1 MRLAGTMPPRSPRS
15 RRWLGAGFLV
25 MVAGACP
32 ADEPRPPSPPD
43 PLSPPGT
50 VRVVYPD
57 EPATLNP
64 VTEPSPAA
72 LDLLRPL
79 LPSFFRITPDLGYEL
94 SLLAEDPEVVPA
106 GDRTEVRFR
115 IREDAAWS
123 DGMPVT
129 VRDVAFTWRAMA
141 EVDAWNPMGFDR
153 LLDVVADEPKSGR
166 LVLNGE
172 WPGWR
177 DLFSAGR
184 FVLPSH
190 VGDPASVARW
200 NQGPPVTAG
209 PYRLQ
214 GWTPGRSVALVADPT
229 HWAGPPAVERL
240 EVLFVPDP
248 TTALQLLDRGQ
259 VDVVTPMA
267 GYSWE
272 RRLAEVADGGT
283 STATG
288 PDVVSLAFNVA
299 SVADIDLRRRI
310 AHAVDRAR
318 FLEVVLSDE
327 AEPADGVL
335 APEQPGAEAAWAGY
349 GTSPS
354 AGEPGTDELD
364 LVHQRTE
371 LPDLVAR
378 YVQAELERA
387 AVDAELVTLE
397 HDVLYRSFLPARR
410 FDLAIVEVRSGHWPE
425 VWRWIEMP
433 GAGPSL
439 TGLSDP
445 EVVDLAVRAADGSEE
460 ALRKAQ
466 ERLADLAVVL
476 PLYRPRVTM
485 GWRAGISGPA
495 ANPTVEG
502 PLWNVEAWAAS

>member
-1 MRLAGTMPPRSPRS
+1 
-15 RRWLGAGFLV
+15 
-25 MVAGACP
+25 
-32 ADEPRPPSPPD
+32 
-43 PLSPPGT
+43 
-50 VRVVYPD
+50 
-57 EPATLNP
+57 
-64 VTEPSPAA
+64 
-72 LDLLRPL
+72 
-79 LPSFFRITPDLGYEL
+79 
-94 SLLAEDPEVVPA
+94 
-106 GDRTEVRFR
+106 
-115 IREDAAWS
+115 
-123 DGMPVT
+123 
-129 VRDVAFTWRAMA
+129 
-141 EVDAWNPMGFDR
+141 
-153 LLDVVADEPKSGR
+153 
-166 LVLNGE
+166 
-172 WPGWR
+172 
-177 DLFSAGR
+177 
-184 FVLPSH
+184 
-190 VGDPASVARW
+190 
-200 NQGPPVTAG
+200 
-209 PYRLQ
+209 
-214 GWTPGRSVALVADPT
+214 VALVADPT

-248 TTALQLLDRGQ
+248 TTALLLMDRGQ

-267 GYSWE
+267 GYSWG

-288 PDVVSLAFNVA
+288 TDMVCLAFNVA
-299 SVADIDLRRRI
+299 SVADFDLRRRI
-310 AHAVDRAR
+310 AHAIDRAR
-318 FLEVVLSDE
+318 FLEVVLADE

-335 APEQPGAEAAWAGY
+335 APEQPGAEAAWTGY

-387 AVDAELVTLE
+387 TVDADLVALEPDEL
-397 HDVLYRSFLPARR
+397 YGSFLPARR
-410 FDLAIVEVRSGHWPE
+410 FDLAVAEVRTGPSPE
-425 VWRWIEMP
+425 LWRWADVP

-445 EVVDLAVRAADGSEE
+445 EVVDLAVRAADGSAE

-476 PLYRPRVTM
+476 PLYRPRVTV